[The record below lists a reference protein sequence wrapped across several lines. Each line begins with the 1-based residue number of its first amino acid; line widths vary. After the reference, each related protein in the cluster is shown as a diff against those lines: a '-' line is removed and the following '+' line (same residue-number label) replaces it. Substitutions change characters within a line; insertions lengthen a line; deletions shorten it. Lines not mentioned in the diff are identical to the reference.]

1 MKALADWLVA
11 SRFRAIVGAVLLS
24 VVAATPLFLY
34 WCPGA
39 LIVLLALRKS
49 SPLSETVA
57 ALVAALTLSW
67 LLLSVGAGPVPA
79 VLLAVALIV
88 PPLLVGRLLARGGSL
103 GLAFQFTTLAAL
115 AMLAVVHAML
125 SDPPGVWQ
133 PFVERLAADLDRV
146 ATMMSNSESGWHPR
160 GEDLRETASAI
171 VNWGVVAWI
180 LLLNTMA
187 AGIVGLYAHGRQTG
201 VARLGP
207 EFRALSAGRTLAFT
221 ALAVA
226 LLSLIFRWQFAADVS
241 RLFLGAFVFQGLAF
255 AHSAREVLGF
265 SSGWLA
271 GMYVMLFLPIA
282 AFFVQGILAVL
293 GFLDNLLPLRLRL
306 RAFAARHK
314 GRAG

>member
-1 MKALADWLVA
+1 MKGLADWLVA
-11 SRFRAIVGAVLLS
+11 SRFRAIVGAVVLS

-49 SPLSETVA
+49 SPLSEVHA
-57 ALVAALTLSW
+57 AGFAAITLSW

-88 PPLLVGRLLARGGSL
+88 PPLLIGRLLARGGSL

-115 AMLAVVHAML
+115 VMLALVHTML

-160 GEDLRETASAI
+160 TEELRETASAI

-180 LLLNTMA
+180 LLLSTMVA
-187 AGIVGLYAHGRQTG
+187 AIVGLYAHGRQTG
-201 VARLGP
+201 TTRLGT
-207 EFRALSAGRTLAFT
+207 EFRELRAGRTLAGI
-221 ALAVA
+221 ALVVT
-226 LLSLIFRWQFAADVS
+226 LLSLTLHWQFAADVS
-241 RLFLGAFVFQGLAF
+241 RLFLGAFVFQGLALV
-255 AHSAREVLGF
+255 HSAREILGF
-265 SSGWLA
+265 STGWLV

-293 GFLDNLLPLRLRL
+293 GFVDNLLPLRLRL
-306 RAFAARHK
+306 RAIAARNK